1 VWQQCSLLATSHIN
15 EKCAPSLRGKTHF
28 CKWMH
33 RGSFFREANRTRSL
47 PASAAAAPSA
57 IATIAASS
65 AATAASASTTAA
77 APFRLRTSFIDIECA
92 AAKLRSVQSRDG
104 LFPVFVVS
112 HFDESEA
119 ARTTG
124 IPVRHNSYS
133 IHLSILLEHLT

>member
-1 VWQQCSLLATSHIN
+1 M
-15 EKCAPSLRGKTHF
+15 RGKTHF

-47 PASAAAAPSA
+47 PASPAAATAASA

-65 AATAASASTTAA
+65 TATAASASTAAA

-104 LFPVFVVS
+104 FFPVFVVC

-124 IPVRHNSYS
+124 IAVRHNSYS